1 MPKIT
6 VHGGSEPPVTDEEK
20 AAQVKESAEPADE
33 ALVDAPE
40 PVDVKPAVNDPKAAW
55 VDYAV
60 SKGHH
65 RETVEAKTKAEIV
78 DLFSVKE

>member
-20 AAQVKESAEPADE
+20 AANEALEPAGGILEDVP
-33 ALVDAPE
+33 ASQS
-40 PVDVKPAVNDPKAAW
+40 VKPAVNDPKAVW

-60 SKGHH
+60 SQGHD
-65 RETVEAKTKAEIV
+65 REAVESKTKAEIV
-78 DLFSVKE
+78 DLFKE

>member
-20 AAQVKESAEPADE
+20 TEQAKESTEPADG

-40 PVDVKPAVNDPKAAW
+40 PADVKPAVNDPKHAW
-55 VDYAV
+55 IDYAV
-60 SKGHH
+60 SQGHD
-65 RETVEAKTKAEIV
+65 RADAEAKTKNELVA
-78 DLFSVKE
+78 LFTKE